1 MVQMGQHHVSAT
13 QILFAKRLL
22 ETFLQEKNRRREEQF
37 ARLLSENPDLSFY
50 FISSNRAY
58 TTGRT
63 ICLDP
68 SYENYYLNE
77 TAVKETM
84 ARIGMHM

>member
-1 MVQMGQHHVSAT
+1 MTRSRQHRISAS
-13 QILFAKRLL
+13 QILLAKRLL

-37 ARLLSENPDLSFY
+37 ARLLSENPDLVFY

-58 TTGRT
+58 TTGQT

-68 SYENYYLNE
+68 SYQNYYL
-77 TAVKETM
+77 
-84 ARIGMHM
+84 